1 MTTVDV
7 SLGGQVY
14 SMPASFAAM
23 EQIAEKVGDPFRLA
37 LAMKSGH
44 MLTAIQTIDAIAIG
58 VRLAGCKLERA
69 EIGQEIVSKG
79 AQEFLK
85 TASNYVIAVVSGGP
99 AVPLQPSKKKQKR
112 KAIIGR

>member
-23 EQIAEKVGDPFRLA
+23 EQLSEKVGDPFRLA
-37 LAMKSGH
+37 LGMKAGQI
-44 MLTAIQTIDAIAIG
+44 LTSIQTIDAIVIG
-58 VRLAGCKLERA
+58 AKLAGCKLERA
-69 EIGQEIVSKG
+69 EIGEEIVRKG
-79 AQEFLK
+79 AQDYLK

-99 AVPLQPSKKKQKR
+99 AVPLQPSKKKQ
-112 KAIIGR
+112 GR